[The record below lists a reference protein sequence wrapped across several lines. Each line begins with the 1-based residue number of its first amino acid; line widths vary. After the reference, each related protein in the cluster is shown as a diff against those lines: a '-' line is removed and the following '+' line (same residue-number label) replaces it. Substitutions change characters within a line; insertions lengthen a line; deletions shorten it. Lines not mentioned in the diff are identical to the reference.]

1 MRQIDI
7 NHVVKKSNWQ
17 ITKLKK
23 KKFLVMMNLMM
34 IKTLFSPSFKKKIE
48 EPSGSGP
55 HVAK

>member
-23 KKFLVMMNLMM
+23 KIVFSDDESDDDQNSLFAKF
-34 IKTLFSPSFKKKIE
+34 
-48 EPSGSGP
+48 
-55 HVAK
+55 

>member
-34 IKTLFSPSFKKKIE
+34 IKTLFSPSFKKK
-48 EPSGSGP
+48 
-55 HVAK
+55 